1 MGGLTTNVCSANVPH
16 STMPTFPAFVT
27 ANFQGDV
34 TLDHVIPAS
43 EARFAPLPDD
53 LRPELA
59 QALAARGIERL
70 YSHQADAYTAVR
82 RGRHLVVVTPTA
94 SGKTLCY
101 NLPVLQ
107 RLLEHPERRALYVF
121 PTKALA
127 QDQLAELS
135 ALKHGLPID
144 LRVDT
149 YDGDTAPGRRT
160 AIREGGHIVMTNPDM
175 LHAGLLPH
183 HTRWRRLF
191 SSLDFVVIDELH
203 MYRGLFGSQVA
214 NVIRRLKRICAFY
227 GSSPTF
233 ICTSATIANPLQLAQ
248 KLLEEENIELVERN
262 GAPRGERR
270 LIFYNPPLL
279 NREMG
284 VRRSSMLEARR
295 IAAPW
300 IRAGVQTIVFCRS
313 RLQVEVMLSY
323 LRQDLA
329 PRLDAAQRVRGYR
342 AGYLPLHRREIEAG
356 LRSGD
361 ITSVVSTNALELG
374 IDIGS
379 LQTAILVGY
388 PGTIAS
394 TWQQLGRAGRRSGSV
409 GVFVASSS
417 PLDQFIVR
425 HPEYFLSSDPEEGLI
440 DPDNLLLLAGHLQA
454 GLFELPFED
463 QERLGRADVHE
474 LLELFEEDGSASR
487 SGGRWFWSRQAF
499 PADEI
504 HLRRIAAD
512 NVVIIDTSQ
521 PRPKVI
527 GEMDQFTAPVLLHEE
542 AVYLHEGA
550 QYHVERLDWEEKKAY
565 VHPVEV
571 DYYTDAL
578 AAVTVQVLDTFS
590 IPESGEGLLRNHGEL
605 KITALASMFKKI
617 RFHTHENI
625 GSGPIHLPEQTLH
638 TTGYWITVDEELWHT
653 LGRETLEAGLQGM
666 AHTLRHVA
674 SLRLMCDPRDLGAV
688 AEVRSVTTRLP
699 TVTVYEMYPGGV
711 GYSARMYELHRELLE
726 QGAALVHDCPCLAG
740 CPSCIGPLH
749 LVEGAKE
756 ACQHLLEAGGGLAAR
771 DSVIQGPLPRLRRG
785 VPSGIAE

>member
-1 MGGLTTNVCSANVPH
+1 MAS
-16 STMPTFPAFVT
+16 FPAFDP
-27 ANFQGDV
+27 ADFQGEI
-34 TLDHVIPAS
+34 TLDHVIS
-43 EARFAPLPDD
+43 EAIPNFSPLPAE
-53 LRPELA
+53 LRPELVT
-59 QALAARGIERL
+59 ALAGRGIKRL
-70 YSHQADAYTAVR
+70 YSHQADAYRAVR
-82 RGRHLVVVTPTA
+82 QGRHLVVVTPTA

-107 RLLEHPERRALYVF
+107 RLLEDPNRRALYLF

-135 ALKHGLPID
+135 ALKHGLPIE
-144 LRVDT
+144 LRADT
-149 YDGDTAPGRRT
+149 YDGDTPPGRRT
-160 AIREGGHIVMTNPDM
+160 AIREGGHVVMTNPDM

-203 MYRGLFGSQVA
+203 TYRGLFGSQVA

-227 GSSPTF
+227 GSSPIF
-233 ICTSATIANPLQLAQ
+233 ICASATIANPLELA
-248 KLLEEENIELVERN
+248 KRLLEEENVELVERN

-270 LIFYNPPLL
+270 LIFYNPPLV

-284 VRRSSMLEARR
+284 IRRSSMLEARR

-300 IRAGVQTIVFCRS
+300 IRAGSQTIVFCRS

-329 PRLDAAQRVRGYR
+329 PRLDAHQRVRGYR

-356 LRSGD
+356 LRAGE
-361 ITSVVSTNALELG
+361 ITGVVSTNALELG

-379 LQTAILVGY
+379 LQAAVLVGY

-425 HPEYFLSSDPEEGLI
+425 HPEYFLNADPEEGLI

-474 LLELFEEDGSASR
+474 LLQVFEEDGSATR
-487 SGGRWFWSRQAF
+487 SAGRWFWSRQAF
-499 PADEI
+499 PAEEV
-504 HLRRIAAD
+504 HLRRILAD
-512 NVVIIDTSQ
+512 NVVIIDTSH
-521 PRPKVI
+521 PRPQVI

-550 QYHVERLDWEEKKAY
+550 QFHVDRLDWDEKKAY
-565 VHPVEV
+565 VRPVEV

-578 AAVTVQVLDTFS
+578 AAVNVQVLETFDG
-590 IPESGEGLLRNHGEL
+590 PDAGEVSRSHGEL
-605 KITALASMFKKI
+605 KITSLASMFKKI

-638 TTGYWITVDEELWHT
+638 TTGYWITVDEGLWRS

-666 AHTLRHVA
+666 AHALRHVA
-674 SLRLMCDPRDLGAV
+674 SLHLMCDPRDLGSV
-688 AEVRSVTTRLP
+688 AEVRSVTTLLP
-699 TVTVYEMYPGGV
+699 TVTVYEVYPGGV
-711 GYSARMYELHRELLE
+711 GFSARMYELHRELLDDA
-726 QGAALVHDCPCLAG
+726 AALVRDCPCLAG
-740 CPSCIGPLH
+740 CPSCVGPLH
-749 LVEGAKE
+749 LVEGAKS
-756 ACQHLLEAGGGLAAR
+756 ACLRLLSATA
-771 DSVIQGPLPRLRRG
+771 LP
-785 VPSGIAE
+785 V

>member
-1 MGGLTTNVCSANVPH
+1 MFDYPPLAPMS
-16 STMPTFPAFVT
+16 SFPSFQT
-27 ANFQGDV
+27 GDFQGEV
-34 TLDHVIPAS
+34 TLDHVIPEAS
-43 EARFAPLPDD
+43 ANFASLPTD
-53 LRPELA
+53 LRPELVT
-59 QALAARGIERL
+59 ALAARGIHRL
-70 YSHQADAYTAVR
+70 YTHQADAYEAVR
-82 RGRHLVVVTPTA
+82 KGRHLVVVTPTA

-107 RLLEHPERRALYVF
+107 RLLENPEKRALFLY

-135 ALKHGLPID
+135 ALKHGLPIQ
-144 LRVDT
+144 LRADT
-149 YDGDTAPGRRT
+149 YDGDTPPGRRT
-160 AIREGGHIVMTNPDM
+160 AIREGGHVVMTNPDM

-191 SSLDFVVIDELH
+191 SSLEFVVIDELH

-233 ICTSATIANPLQLAQ
+233 ICASATIANPLELA
-248 KLLEEENIELVERN
+248 KRLLEEENVELVERS
-262 GAPRGERR
+262 GAPHGERR
-270 LIFYNPPLL
+270 LIFYNPPLV

-284 VRRSSMLEARR
+284 IRRSSMLEARR

-300 IRAGVQTIVFCRS
+300 IRSGVQTIVFCRS

-329 PRLDAAQRVRGYR
+329 PRLDAHQRVRGYR

-356 LRSGD
+356 LRHGQ
-361 ITSVVSTNALELG
+361 ITCVVSTNALELG
-374 IDIGS
+374 IDIGT
-379 LQTAILVGY
+379 LQAAVLVGY

-425 HPEYFLSSDPEEGLI
+425 HPEYFLSTDPEEGLI

-454 GLFELPFED
+454 GLFELPFEEG
-463 QERLGRADVHE
+463 ERLGRADVKE
-474 LLELFEEDGSASR
+474 LLHLFEDDGSATHSA
-487 SGGRWFWSRQAF
+487 GRWFWSRQAF
-499 PADEI
+499 PAEEV
-504 HLRRIAAD
+504 HLRRILAD
-512 NVVIIDTSQ
+512 NVVIIDTSH
-521 PRPKVI
+521 PRPQVI

-550 QYHVERLDWEEKKAY
+550 QFHVDRLDWDEKKAY
-565 VHPVEV
+565 VRPVEV

-578 AAVTVQVLDTFS
+578 ASVTVRVLDTFGG
-590 IPESGEGLLRNHGEL
+590 PDGEGVSRSHGEV
-605 KITALASMFKKI
+605 KITSLASMFKKI

-638 TTGYWITVDEELWHT
+638 TTGYWITVDEDLWQS

-666 AHTLRHVA
+666 AHALRHVA
-674 SLRLMCDPRDLGAV
+674 SLRLMCDPRDLGSV
-688 AEVRSVTTRLP
+688 AEVRSVMTRLP
-699 TVTVYEMYPGGV
+699 TVTVYEVYPGGV
-711 GYSARMYELHRELLE
+711 GFSARMYELHRELLDDA
-726 QGAALVHDCPCLAG
+726 AALVRECPCLAG

-756 ACQHLLEAGGGLAAR
+756 ACLRLLSASA
-771 DSVIQGPLPRLRRG
+771 LP
-785 VPSGIAE
+785 V

>member
-1 MGGLTTNVCSANVPH
+1 
-16 STMPTFPAFVT
+16 MPSFPPFV
-27 ANFQGDV
+27 ASDFPGDI
-34 TLDHVIPAS
+34 TLDHVIPA
-43 EARFAPLPDD
+43 AAAKFAPLPDD
-53 LRPELA
+53 LRSDLA
-59 QALAARGIERL
+59 AALATRGIESL
-70 YSHQADAYTAVR
+70 YSHQADAYRAVR
-82 RGRHLVVVTPTA
+82 NGRHLVVVTPTA

-107 RLLEHPERRALYVF
+107 RLLENPERRALYVF

-175 LHAGLLPH
+175 LHAGVLPH

-203 MYRGLFGSQVA
+203 TYRGLFGSQVA

-227 GSSPTF
+227 GSKPIF
-233 ICTSATIANPLQLAQ
+233 ICASATIANPLELA
-248 KLLEEENIELVERN
+248 KNLLEEENIELVDRS

-329 PRLDAAQRVRGYR
+329 PRLDVNQRVRGYR

-356 LRSGD
+356 LRSGS

-374 IDIGS
+374 IDIGT

-425 HPEYFLSSDPEEGLI
+425 HPEYFLSSDPEEGLV
-440 DPDNLLLLAGHLQA
+440 DPNNLLLLAAHLQA
-454 GLFELPFED
+454 SLFELPFEAE
-463 QERLGRADVHE
+463 ERLGGADVQD
-474 LLELFEEDGSASR
+474 LLALFEEDGSATR
-487 SGGRWFWSRQAF
+487 SAGRWFWSRQAF
-499 PADEI
+499 PAEEV

-521 PRPKVI
+521 PRPQVI

-550 QYHVERLDWEEKKAY
+550 QFHVERLDWEEKKAY

-578 AAVTVQVLDTFS
+578 ASVTVQVLDTFGG
-590 IPESGEGLLRNHGEL
+590 PDGEGMSRSHGEL
-605 KITALASMFKKI
+605 KITSLASMFKKI

-638 TTGYWITVDEELWHT
+638 TTGYWTTVDEDLWRS
-653 LGRETLEAGLQGM
+653 LGRETLEAGLQGI
-666 AHTLRHVA
+666 AHSIRHVA

-688 AEVRSVTTRLP
+688 AEVRSITTKLP

-711 GYSARMYELHRELLE
+711 GYARRMFELHRELLE
-726 QGAALVHDCPCLAG
+726 QAAELVRDCPCLAG

-756 ACQHLLEAGGGLAAR
+756 ACLKLLETGDGLAAR
-771 DSVIQGPLPRLRRG
+771 DSVARWVRC
-785 VPSGIAE
+785 

>member
-1 MGGLTTNVCSANVPH
+1 MPSFPPFNVAD
-16 STMPTFPAFVT
+16 FP
-27 ANFQGDV
+27 GEV
-34 TLDHVIPAS
+34 TLDHVIPGAG
-43 EARFAPLPDD
+43 AQFAPLPSD
-53 LRPELA
+53 LRPELTA
-59 QALAARGIERL
+59 ALAGRGIECL
-70 YSHQADAYTAVR
+70 YTHQADAYHAVR
-82 RGRHLVVVTPTA
+82 NGRHLVVVTPTA

-101 NLPVLQ
+101 NLPVVQ
-107 RLLEHPERRALYVF
+107 RLLEDPARRALYLF

-135 ALKHGLPID
+135 ALKQGLPID

-160 AIREGGHIVMTNPDM
+160 AIKEAGHVVMTNPDM
-175 LHAGLLPH
+175 LHAGILPH

-191 SSLDFVVIDELH
+191 SSLEFVVIDELH
-203 MYRGLFGSQVA
+203 TYRGLFGSQVA

-233 ICTSATIANPLQLAQ
+233 ICASATIGNPLQLATS
-248 KLLEEENIELVERN
+248 LLEEHDIELVERS

-270 LIFYNPPLL
+270 LIFYNPPFL
-279 NREMG
+279 NRAMG

-300 IRAGVQTIVFCRS
+300 IRSGVQTIVFCRS

-323 LRQDLA
+323 MRQDLA
-329 PRLDAAQRVRGYR
+329 PRLDANQRVRGYR

-361 ITSVVSTNALELG
+361 ITGVVSTNALELG

-379 LQTAILVGY
+379 LQAAILVGY

-425 HPEYFLSSDPEEGLI
+425 HPEYFLSTDPEEGLI
-440 DPDNLLLLAGHLQA
+440 DPNNLLLLAGHLQA
-454 GLFELPFED
+454 GLFELPFD
-463 QERLGRADVHE
+463 SGERLGSADVRE
-474 LLELFEEDGSASR
+474 LLALFEEDGSATQAD
-487 SGGRWFWSRQAF
+487 GRWFWSRQAF
-499 PADEI
+499 PAEEV

-512 NVVIIDTSQ
+512 NVVIIDTSH
-521 PRPKVI
+521 PRPQVI
-527 GEMDQFTAPVLLHEE
+527 GEMDQFSAPVLLHEE

-550 QYHVERLDWEEKKAY
+550 QFHVERLDWDEKKAY
-565 VHPVEV
+565 VHPVQV

-578 AAVTVQVLDTFS
+578 ASVTVQVLDTFAGPDGDS
-590 IPESGEGLLRNHGEL
+590 VSRSHGEV
-605 KITALASMFKKI
+605 KITSLASMFKKI

-638 TTGYWITVDEELWHT
+638 TTGYWITVDEELWRV
-653 LGRETLEAGLQGM
+653 LGRDALEAGLQGM
-666 AHTLRHVA
+666 AHSLRHVA

-699 TVTVYEMYPGGV
+699 TVTVYEIYPGGV
-711 GYSARMYELHRELLE
+711 GYSARMYELHSDLLAD
-726 QGAALVHDCPCLAG
+726 AASLVRDCPCDAG
-740 CPSCIGPLH
+740 CPSCVGPLH
-749 LVEGAKE
+749 LVEGAKS
-756 ACQHLLEAGGGLAAR
+756 ACLRLLEAGCR
-771 DSVIQGPLPRLRRG
+771 LPSASAL
-785 VPSGIAE
+785 PA

>member
-1 MGGLTTNVCSANVPH
+1 MAS
-16 STMPTFPAFVT
+16 FPSFNADD
-27 ANFQGDV
+27 FQGEI
-34 TLDHVIPAS
+34 TLDHVIPEAS
-43 EARFAPLPDD
+43 ATFSSLPMD
-53 LRPELA
+53 LRPELVA
-59 QALAARGIERL
+59 ALARRGIERL
-70 YSHQADAYTAVR
+70 YTHQAEAYAAIR
-82 RGRHLVVVTPTA
+82 KGRHLVVVTPTA

-107 RLLEHPERRALYVF
+107 RLLENPQKRALFLY

-135 ALKHGLPID
+135 SLKQGLPIE

-149 YDGDTAPGRRT
+149 YDGDTPPGRRT
-160 AIREGGHIVMTNPDM
+160 AIREGGHVVMTNPDM

-203 MYRGLFGSQVA
+203 TYRGLFGSQVA

-233 ICTSATIANPLQLAQ
+233 ICASATIANPLELA
-248 KLLEEENIELVERN
+248 KRLLEEENVELVERS

-270 LIFYNPPLL
+270 LIFYNPPLV

-284 VRRSSMLEARR
+284 IRRSSMLEARR

-300 IRAGVQTIVFCRS
+300 IRTGVQTIVFCRS

-329 PRLDAAQRVRGYR
+329 PRLDANRRVRGYR

-356 LRSGD
+356 LRNGE
-361 ITSVVSTNALELG
+361 ITGVVSTNALELG

-379 LQTAILVGY
+379 LQTAVLVGY

-425 HPEYFLSSDPEEGLI
+425 HPEYFLNADPEEGLI

-463 QERLGRADVHE
+463 QERLGRADISE
-474 LLELFEEDGSASR
+474 LLELFEQDGSATR
-487 SGGRWFWSRQAF
+487 SAGRWFWSRQAF
-499 PADEI
+499 PAEEV
-504 HLRRIAAD
+504 HLRRILAD
-512 NVVIIDTSQ
+512 NVVIIDTSH
-521 PRPKVI
+521 PRPLVI

-550 QYHVERLDWEEKKAY
+550 QFHVDRLDWDEKKAY
-565 VHPVEV
+565 VRPVEV

-578 AAVTVQVLDTFS
+578 ASVTVQVLETFGG
-590 IPESGEGLLRNHGEL
+590 PEGDAVSRSHGEV
-605 KITALASMFKKI
+605 KITSLASMFKKI
-617 RFHTHENI
+617 KFHTHENI

-638 TTGYWITVDEELWHT
+638 TTGYWITVDEGLWSS

-666 AHTLRHVA
+666 AHALRHVA
-674 SLRLMCDPRDLGAV
+674 SLRLMCDPRDLGSV
-688 AEVRSVTTRLP
+688 AEVRSITTRLP
-699 TVTVYEMYPGGV
+699 TVTVYEVYPGGV
-711 GYSARMYELHRELLE
+711 GFSSRMYELHRALLDD
-726 QGAALVHDCPCLAG
+726 ASSLVRECPCLAG
-740 CPSCIGPLH
+740 CPSCVGPLH
-749 LVEGAKE
+749 LVEGAKS
-756 ACQHLLEAGGGLAAR
+756 ACLRLLSANA
-771 DSVIQGPLPRLRRG
+771 LP
-785 VPSGIAE
+785 V

>member
-1 MGGLTTNVCSANVPH
+1 
-16 STMPTFPAFVT
+16 MPTFPAFVA

-43 EARFAPLPDD
+43 DARFAPLPSD
-53 LRPELA
+53 LRPELIR
-59 QALAARGIERL
+59 ALATRGIERL
-70 YSHQADAYTAVR
+70 YSHQADAYNAVR
-82 RGRHLVVVTPTA
+82 QGRHLVVVTPTA

-149 YDGDTAPGRRT
+149 YDGDTSPGRRT

-425 HPEYFLSSDPEEGLI
+425 HPEYFLASDPEEGLI

-590 IPESGEGLLRNHGEL
+590 IPESGEGLSRNHGEL

-638 TTGYWITVDEELWHT
+638 TTGYWITVDEELWRT

-711 GYSARMYELHRELLE
+711 GYSSRMYELHRELLE
-726 QGAALVHDCPCLAG
+726 QGSALVHDCPCLAG

-756 ACQHLLEAGGGLAAR
+756 ACQKLLSASA
-771 DSVIQGPLPRLRRG
+771 LP
-785 VPSGIAE
+785 V

>member
-1 MGGLTTNVCSANVPH
+1 MAS
-16 STMPTFPAFVT
+16 FPSLDPAD
-27 ANFQGDV
+27 FQGEI
-34 TLDHVIPAS
+34 TLDHVIS
-43 EARFAPLPDD
+43 EASANFAPLPPD
-53 LRPELA
+53 LRPELVT
-59 QALAARGIERL
+59 ALAGRGIQRL
-70 YSHQADAYTAVR
+70 YSHQADAYRAVR
-82 RGRHLVVVTPTA
+82 QGRHLVVVTPTA

-107 RLLEHPERRALYVF
+107 RLLEDPQRRALYLY

-135 ALKHGLPID
+135 ALKHGLPIE
-144 LRVDT
+144 LRADT
-149 YDGDTAPGRRT
+149 YDGDTPPGRRT
-160 AIREGGHIVMTNPDM
+160 AIREGGHVVMTNPDM

-191 SSLDFVVIDELH
+191 SSLDFVVVDELH
-203 MYRGLFGSQVA
+203 TYRGLFGSQVA

-227 GSSPTF
+227 GSRPTF
-233 ICTSATIANPLQLAQ
+233 ICASATIANPLELA
-248 KLLEEENIELVERN
+248 KRLLEEENVELVERN

-270 LIFYNPPLL
+270 LIFYNPPLV

-284 VRRSSMLEARR
+284 IRRSSMLEARR

-300 IRAGVQTIVFCRS
+300 IRAGTQTIVFCRS

-329 PRLDAAQRVRGYR
+329 PRLDANQRVRGYR

-356 LRSGD
+356 LRNGE
-361 ITSVVSTNALELG
+361 ITGVVSTNALELG

-379 LQTAILVGY
+379 LQAAVLVGY

-394 TWQQLGRAGRRSGSV
+394 TWQQLGRAGRRSGSI

-425 HPEYFLSSDPEEGLI
+425 HPEYFLNADPEEGLI

-454 GLFELPFED
+454 GLFELPFEE
-463 QERLGRADVHE
+463 QERLGRADVRE
-474 LLELFEEDGSASR
+474 LLQMFEEDGSATR
-487 SGGRWFWSRQAF
+487 SAGRWFWSRQAF
-499 PADEI
+499 PAEEV
-504 HLRRIAAD
+504 HLRRILAD
-512 NVVIIDTSQ
+512 NVVIIDTSH
-521 PRPKVI
+521 PRPQVI

-550 QYHVERLDWEEKKAY
+550 QFHVDRLDWGEKKAY
-565 VHPVEV
+565 VRPVEV

-578 AAVTVQVLDTFS
+578 ASVTVQVLETFDGPADDGVS
-590 IPESGEGLLRNHGEL
+590 RSHGEL
-605 KITALASMFKKI
+605 KITSLASMFKKI

-638 TTGYWITVDEELWHT
+638 TTGYWITVDEGLWRS

-666 AHTLRHVA
+666 AHALRHVA
-674 SLRLMCDPRDLGAV
+674 SLHLMCDPRDLGSV
-688 AEVRSVTTRLP
+688 AEVRSVTTQLP
-699 TVTVYEMYPGGV
+699 TVTVYEVYPGGV
-711 GYSARMYELHRELLE
+711 GFSSRMYELHRELLDDA
-726 QGAALVHDCPCLAG
+726 AALVRDCPCLAG
-740 CPSCIGPLH
+740 CPSCVGPLH
-749 LVEGAKE
+749 LVEGAKS
-756 ACQHLLEAGGGLAAR
+756 ACLRLLSATA
-771 DSVIQGPLPRLRRG
+771 LP
-785 VPSGIAE
+785 V

>member
-1 MGGLTTNVCSANVPH
+1 
-16 STMPTFPAFVT
+16 MPGFPQFAP
-27 ANFQGDV
+27 ADFQGDV
-34 TLDHVIPAS
+34 TLDHVIPAA

-59 QALAARGIERL
+59 GALSTRGIERL
-70 YSHQADAYTAVR
+70 YSHQADAYKAVR
-82 RGRHLVVVTPTA
+82 SGRHLVVVTPTA

-107 RLLEHPERRALYVF
+107 RLLERPDRRALFVF

-149 YDGDTAPGRRT
+149 YDGDTSPGRRT
-160 AIREGGHIVMTNPDM
+160 AIREAGHIVMTNPDM

-227 GSSPTF
+227 GSTPTF
-233 ICTSATIANPLQLAQ
+233 ICASATIANPLQLAQ
-248 KLLEEENIELVERN
+248 RLLEEENIELVERN

-284 VRRSSMLEARR
+284 IRRSSMLEARR

-300 IRAGVQTIVFCRS
+300 IRSGVQTIVFCRS

-329 PRLDAAQRVRGYR
+329 PRLDASQRVRGYR

-356 LRSGD
+356 LRSGE

-425 HPEYFLSSDPEEGLI
+425 HPEYFLSADPEEGLI

-454 GLFELPFED
+454 GLFELPFDEK
-463 QERLGRADVHE
+463 ERLGRADVQE

-487 SGGRWFWSRQAF
+487 SAGRWFWSRQAF
-499 PADEI
+499 PAEEI

-521 PRPKVI
+521 PRPRVI

-550 QYHVERLDWEEKKAY
+550 QFHVERLDWEEKKAY

-578 AAVTVQVLDTFS
+578 ASVTVQVLDTFAG
-590 IPESGEGLLRNHGEL
+590 PDTDGLSRSHGEL
-605 KITALASMFKKI
+605 KITSLASMFKKI

-638 TTGYWITVDEELWHT
+638 TTGYWISVDEELWHT

-666 AHTLRHVA
+666 AHSVRHVA

-711 GYSARMYELHRELLE
+711 GYSSRMYELHQELLE
-726 QGAALVHDCPCLAG
+726 HAAALVRDCQCLAG
-740 CPSCIGPLH
+740 CPSCVGPLH

-756 ACQHLLEAGGGLAAR
+756 ACLRLLSATA
-771 DSVIQGPLPRLRRG
+771 LP
-785 VPSGIAE
+785 V

>member
-1 MGGLTTNVCSANVPH
+1 MATI
-16 STMPTFPAFVT
+16 PTFDPAD
-27 ANFQGDV
+27 FQGEI
-34 TLDHVIPAS
+34 TLDHVIPEVTAL
-43 EARFAPLPDD
+43 FAPLPSE
-53 LRPELA
+53 LRPDLVT
-59 QALAARGIERL
+59 ALAGRGIERL
-70 YSHQADAYTAVR
+70 YSHQADAYEAVR
-82 RGRHLVVVTPTA
+82 KGRHLVVVTPTA

-107 RLLEHPERRALYVF
+107 RLLENPEKRALYLF

-135 ALKHGLPID
+135 ALKHGLPIE

-149 YDGDTAPGRRT
+149 YDGDTPPGRRT
-160 AIREGGHIVMTNPDM
+160 AIREGGHVVMTNPDM

-191 SSLDFVVIDELH
+191 SSLEFVVIDELH
-203 MYRGLFGSQVA
+203 TYRGLFGSQVA

-227 GSSPTF
+227 GSQPTF
-233 ICTSATIANPLQLAQ
+233 ICASATIANPLQLA
-248 KLLEEENIELVERN
+248 KRLLEEENIELVERS

-270 LIFYNPPLL
+270 LIFYNPPLV

-329 PRLDAAQRVRGYR
+329 PRLDAHRRVRGYR

-356 LRSGD
+356 LRSGE
-361 ITSVVSTNALELG
+361 ITGVVSTNALELG

-379 LQTAILVGY
+379 LQTAVLVGY

-454 GLFELPFED
+454 GLFELPFEE
-463 QERLGRADVHE
+463 QERLGRADVSE
-474 LLELFEEDGSASR
+474 LLQLFEEDGSATHSA
-487 SGGRWFWSRQAF
+487 GRWFWSRQAF
-499 PADEI
+499 PAEEV
-504 HLRRIAAD
+504 HLRRILAD
-512 NVVIIDTSQ
+512 NVVIIDTSH
-521 PRPKVI
+521 PRPQVI

-550 QYHVERLDWEEKKAY
+550 QFHVDRLDWDEKKAY
-565 VHPVEV
+565 VRPVEV

-578 AAVTVQVLDTFS
+578 ASVTVQVLDSFGG
-590 IPESGEGLLRNHGEL
+590 PEGAGVARSHGEI
-605 KITALASMFKKI
+605 KITSLASMFKKI

-638 TTGYWITVDEELWHT
+638 TTGYWLTVDEDLWRS

-666 AHTLRHVA
+666 AHSLRHVA
-674 SLRLMCDPRDLGAV
+674 SLRLMCDPRDLGSV

-699 TVTVYEMYPGGV
+699 TVTLYEVYPGGV
-711 GYSARMYELHRELLE
+711 GFSARMYELHRELLDD
-726 QGAALVHDCPCLAG
+726 AADLVRDCPCLAG
-740 CPSCIGPLH
+740 CPSCVGPLH

-756 ACQHLLEAGGGLAAR
+756 ACLRLLETG
-771 DSVIQGPLPRLRRG
+771 VGPSTDLRR
-785 VPSGIAE
+785 PSASSALLPSALLATGIDGYT

>member
-1 MGGLTTNVCSANVPH
+1 MS
-16 STMPTFPAFVT
+16 SFPSF
-27 ANFQGDV
+27 NSNDFQGEI
-34 TLDHVIPAS
+34 TLDHEFPEAS
-43 EARFAPLPDD
+43 ANFAPLPLD
-53 LRPELA
+53 LRPDLVT
-59 QALAARGIERL
+59 ALARRGIQRL
-70 YSHQADAYTAVR
+70 YSHQADAYRAVR
-82 RGRHLVVVTPTA
+82 EGRHLVVVTPTA

-107 RLLEHPERRALYVF
+107 RLLEDPQRRALYLY

-135 ALKHGLPID
+135 ALKHGLPIE

-149 YDGDTAPGRRT
+149 YDGDTPPGRRT
-160 AIREGGHIVMTNPDM
+160 AIREGGHVVMTNPDM
-175 LHAGLLPH
+175 LHTGLLPH

-191 SSLDFVVIDELH
+191 SSLDFVVVDELH
-203 MYRGLFGSQVA
+203 TYRGLFGSQVA
-214 NVIRRLKRICAFY
+214 NVIRRLKRICEFY
-227 GSSPTF
+227 GSKPTF
-233 ICTSATIANPLQLAQ
+233 ICASATIANPLELA
-248 KLLEEENIELVERN
+248 KRLLEEENVELVERS

-270 LIFYNPPLL
+270 LIFYNPPLV

-295 IAAPW
+295 VAAPW

-329 PRLDAAQRVRGYR
+329 PRLDAHQRVRGYR

-356 LRSGD
+356 LRGGE
-361 ITSVVSTNALELG
+361 ITGVVSTNALELG

-379 LQTAILVGY
+379 LQAAVLVGY

-394 TWQQLGRAGRRSGSV
+394 TWQQLGRAGRRSGSI

-425 HPEYFLSSDPEEGLI
+425 HPEYFLSADPEEGLI

-463 QERLGRADVHE
+463 QERLGRADVHG
-474 LLELFEEDGSASR
+474 LLQLFEEDGSATHSA
-487 SGGRWFWSRQAF
+487 GRWFWSRQAF
-499 PADEI
+499 PAEEV
-504 HLRRIAAD
+504 HLRRILAD
-512 NVVIIDTSQ
+512 NVVIIDTSH
-521 PRPKVI
+521 PRPQVI

-542 AVYLHEGA
+542 AIYLHEGA
-550 QYHVERLDWEEKKAY
+550 QFHVDRLDWDEKKAY
-565 VHPVEV
+565 VRPVEV

-578 AAVTVQVLDTFS
+578 ASVMVQVLETFDGPDS
-590 IPESGEGLLRNHGEL
+590 PPDRALWAGSPSPQMGREGVSRSHGEL
-605 KITALASMFKKI
+605 KITSLASMFKKI

-638 TTGYWITVDEELWHT
+638 TTGYWITVDEGLWRS

-666 AHTLRHVA
+666 AHSLRHVA
-674 SLRLMCDPRDLGAV
+674 SLRLMCDPRDLGSV

-699 TVTVYEMYPGGV
+699 TVTVYEVYPGGV
-711 GYSARMYELHRELLE
+711 GFSSRMYELHRELLDSA
-726 QGAALVHDCPCLAG
+726 AALVRDCPCLAG
-740 CPSCIGPLH
+740 CPSCVGPLH
-749 LVEGAKE
+749 LVEGAKG
-756 ACQHLLEAGGGLAAR
+756 ACLKLLSASA
-771 DSVIQGPLPRLRRG
+771 LP
-785 VPSGIAE
+785 V